1 MDRRLD
7 SPVFLFHLRTAHAF
21 GLQRFHERGQVIAHE
36 VEDRAQKLASAVE
49 LTPLALRRMN
59 AHFGG
64 RQGKYEPAAAR
75 IHGAKAENVT
85 KEGAIGLGVVAVEE
99 DVSADNS
106 RGHERKFIKRLPGYS
121 LNQIRKLRS
130 FAPRDNRGVS
140 PHVAVFL
147 DDADKGFD
155 RRRAHPLSF

>member
-1 MDRRLD
+1 
-7 SPVFLFHLRTAHAF
+7 
-21 GLQRFHERGQVIAHE
+21 
-36 VEDRAQKLASAVE
+36 
-49 LTPLALRRMN
+49 MN

-64 RQGKYEPAAAR
+64 RQGKYEPPADGVHAV
-75 IHGAKAENVT
+75 KAEGVAE
-85 KEGAIGLGVVAVEE
+85 EGAIGLRVVAVEK

-121 LNQIRKLRS
+121 LNQIRNLRS
-130 FAPRDNRGVS
+130 FAPRDNRGHC

-155 RRRAHPLSF
+155 RRRAHPLSFW